1 MLLPIHCMILSVYK
15 YFFYWNRHAE
25 TVGDIRRYKLGNLCF
40 HRHFQQYHDWMI
52 TDKISLNINI

>member
-1 MLLPIHCMILSVYK
+1 MILSVYK

-40 HRHFQQYHDWMI
+40 HRHFQQYHD
-52 TDKISLNINI
+52 